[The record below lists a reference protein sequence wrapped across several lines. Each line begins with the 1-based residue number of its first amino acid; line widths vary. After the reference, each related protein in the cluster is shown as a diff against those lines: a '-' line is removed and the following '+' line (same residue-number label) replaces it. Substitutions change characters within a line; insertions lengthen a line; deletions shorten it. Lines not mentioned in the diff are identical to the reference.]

1 MKKLFKPSYITLLVF
16 LLLGIF
22 VIFIDKGKKEKEEKV
37 SIFAQGIKEED
48 ITKFEL
54 NDIEKNTNIICEK
67 SGLGIW
73 EIVNPEK
80 YETDK
85 DTVNGIINNFINPAV
100 DRKLTESSDL
110 KNFGLDPTRNSFL
123 TGLDNPKFKIKVTTK
138 DNKENVLIVGNLT
151 PTQNLYY
158 VKDQYKDQIYTV
170 YSYCIDGMKKDI
182 KSLRKKEEE
191 KKEPLRDLGP
201 KK

>member
-1 MKKLFKPSYITLLVF
+1 MKKLFKPSFITLAIFV
-16 LLLGIF
+16 LLGIF

-37 SIFAQGIKEED
+37 SIFAQEVKEED

-67 SGLGIW
+67 SGSEIW
-73 EIVNPEK
+73 KIVSPEK

-85 DTVNGIINNFINPAV
+85 DTLNGIINNFINPAV

-110 KNFGLDPTRNSFL
+110 KNF
-123 TGLDNPKFKIKVTTK
+123 GLDNPKFKIKVTTK